1 MTITEILLISLVV
14 SIGAAL
20 QGSVGFGMAL
30 AANPILVLIN
40 PEFVPGPM
48 LASAFFLS
56 ILVII
61 RERQSLSLNGLQ
73 WAIAGRLLGA
83 ILSAWLLLLISPD
96 ALILLFGF
104 LVIFAVLITAFGF
117 KIPITKINLGIAGTL
132 AGIMGTIGSIGGP
145 PMALVYQREDACRI
159 RTTLSGF
166 FIAGTAISMATLAM
180 IGRFGVQEIKLT
192 GLLIP
197 GLFFGFILSS
207 KALPWFDGKYTRPI
221 ILLISTISA
230 LVVITRQLL

>member
-1 MTITEILLISLVV
+1 MNITDILLISLVISV
-14 SIGAAL
+14 GAAL
-20 QGSVGFGMAL
+20 QGSIGFGMAL
-30 AANPILVLIN
+30 VVNPILVLIN

-56 ILVII
+56 ILIMI

-73 WAIAGRLLGA
+73 WAVAGRLLGA
-83 ILSAWLLLLISPD
+83 ILSAWLLLLINPD

-117 KIPITKINLGIAGTL
+117 KVPITKINLGIAGTL

-145 PMALVYQREDACRI
+145 PMALVYQREEASRI

-166 FIAGTAISMATLAM
+166 FIAGTAISIATLAL
-180 IGRFGVQEIKLT
+180 IGRFGIREIHLA

-197 GLFFGFILSS
+197 GLLFGFMLSS
-207 KALPWFDGKYTRPI
+207 KALPWFDGKYTRQI

-230 LVVITRQLL
+230 LVVIARQVL